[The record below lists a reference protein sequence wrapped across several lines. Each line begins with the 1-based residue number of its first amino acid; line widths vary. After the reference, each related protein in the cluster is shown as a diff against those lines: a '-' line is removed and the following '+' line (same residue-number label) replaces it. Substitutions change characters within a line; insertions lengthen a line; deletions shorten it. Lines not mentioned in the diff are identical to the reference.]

1 MRKFLVVVISIITV
15 LVLSSTIL
23 YISITNS
30 LSEKSINNNVKENLV
45 KDFMYD
51 DNGNNSELFNE
62 IIDNSD
68 IDRDTLN
75 KIMENEN
82 INESISEIVSSVYN
96 YNLTGNEDYKLSE
109 EVIVSMI
116 EDNIDELAGINNQ
129 EITEEEKEEILK
141 YVKDNSKE
149 LVDSLYGLN
158 IGDYR

>member
-1 MRKFLVVVISIITV
+1 MRKFLVVIISIITV
-15 LVLSSTIL
+15 IVLSSTIL

-68 IDRDTLN
+68 IDKDT
-75 KIMENEN
+75 
-82 INESISEIVSSVYN
+82 

-116 EDNIDELAGINNQ
+116 EDNIDELASINNQ

-141 YVKDNSKE
+141 YVRENSKE